1 MKNKAIYPGTFDPI
15 TYGHI
20 DILTRAAGMF
30 DTVLLAIAD
39 SARKNP
45 MFTLEER
52 VNLAQDVTHHLPNVE
67 VVGFSELMANFAKKQ
82 QATILIRGVRSVSD
96 FEYEW
101 QLANMNRHFAPD
113 LDSVFLL
120 PSQNLSFVSSS
131 LIKDVARH
139 DGDVS
144 TFLPDVV
151 TTAMLKTRQNLA
163 LIVAMLAM
171 SAEKCATLP
180 LLNTFNRLSTNQT
193 RLIFTPINKELLRK
207 ITGLTV

>member
-1 MKNKAIYPGTFDPI
+1 MHSIPLINTPHYGNLAGKTVNMKNKAIYPGTFDPI

-30 DTVLLAIAD
+30 DTVLLAIAA

-45 MFTLEER
+45 MFSLEER
-52 VNLAQDVTHHLPNVE
+52 VTLAKEVTQHLPNVE
-67 VVGFSELMANFAKKQ
+67 VVGFCELMANFAKKQ

-144 TFLPDVV
+144 TFLPEVV
-151 TTAMLKTRQNLA
+151 ATAMLQKLGKR
-163 LIVAMLAM
+163 
-171 SAEKCATLP
+171 
-180 LLNTFNRLSTNQT
+180 
-193 RLIFTPINKELLRK
+193 
-207 ITGLTV
+207 